1 MTINILIF
9 FVGLFVGSGIGFLM
23 ASLLTIGK
31 DSDLVDMIQN
41 QRQAIEAQELRIREL
56 ARRLQ
61 DAQATQL

>member
-9 FVGLFVGSGIGFLM
+9 FVGLFIGSGIGIFI
-23 ASLLTIGK
+23 ASLSSIGK
-31 DSDLVDMIQN
+31 DADLIDMIQN
-41 QRQAIEAQELRIREL
+41 QRQHIRAQEIRIREL

>member
-1 MTINILIF
+1 MSILIF
-9 FVGLFVGSGIGFLM
+9 FVGLFIGSGIGFTM

>member
-1 MTINILIF
+1 MNVIIF
-9 FVGLFVGSGIGFLM
+9 FVGLFVGSGIGIFI

-31 DSDLVDMIQN
+31 DADLIDLIQN
-41 QRQAIEAQELRIREL
+41 QRLHIEAQELQIREL

>member
-1 MTINILIF
+1 MTLFLFGIF
-9 FVGLFVGSGIGFLM
+9 IGSGIGFLM
-23 ASLLTIGK
+23 ASILTIGK
-31 DSDLVDMIQN
+31 DADLVDMIQN

>member
-1 MTINILIF
+1 MNVIIF
-9 FVGLFVGSGIGFLM
+9 FVGLFVGSGIGIFI

-31 DSDLVDMIQN
+31 DADLIDLIQN
-41 QRQAIEAQELRIREL
+41 QRQHIRAQEMRIREL

>member
-1 MTINILIF
+1 MSVIIF
-9 FVGLFVGSGIGFLM
+9 FVGLFIGSGIGFFI

-31 DSDLVDMIQN
+31 DSDLIDMIQN
-41 QRQAIEAQELRIREL
+41 QRQHIRAQELRIREL